1 MDQTQFTLIRHVLWY
16 WYSSLQKITCR
27 DFLDIIQGTL
37 IMVMLDRLSFVL
49 VPRLEGVMGL
59 ILVYYGI
66 FGPLITVV
74 VTEQLLISL
83 IPLAVLLMFLG
94 VSSVGKRILPL
105 STGKTGHIPKGTRSD
120 YPHLGFLLKE
130 ALVLAIT
137 LCLWTTLGAIFL
149 YVVAVPSPT

>member
-1 MDQTQFTLIRHVLWY
+1 
-16 WYSSLQKITCR
+16 
-27 DFLDIIQGTL
+27 
-37 IMVMLDRLSFVL
+37 MLDRLSFVL

-59 ILVYYGI
+59 ILVCYGI

-94 VSSVGKRILPL
+94 VSSVGKRIWQL
-105 STGKTGHIPKGTRSD
+105 STGKTGYIPKGTRSD
-120 YPHLGFLLKE
+120 YHHLGFLLKE
-130 ALVLAIT
+130 ALVLAST
-137 LCLWTTLGAIFL
+137 WCLWTTLGAIFL